1 MPATDSNANTFTFTF
16 RTADPALDKL
26 RTNWMRSGPDR
37 TQYQG
42 PLANELDYYYNTA
55 ANEIHF
61 SLSELSRETK
71 SPEEVKAL
79 AEHLCQLTNITDGV
93 ANFLFRHLL
102 NER

>member
-1 MPATDSNANTFTFTF
+1 MAATDPNANTFTFTF
-16 RTADPALDKL
+16 RTSDPALDRL
-26 RTNWMRSGPDR
+26 RDNWKRSAPDR

-42 PLANELDYYYNTA
+42 TLIHELDYYYNSA
-55 ANEIHF
+55 ADELRL
-61 SLSELSRETK
+61 SLSELGCETK
-71 SPEEVKAL
+71 SPEVKAL